1 MLHQKLQESFR
12 TLNVSRHKETK
23 LSNGLASQDNQ
34 WLVPQLKIEKSA
46 VEELNNGNVIAD
58 SKWPKMI
65 KAVNLH

>member
-34 WLVPQLKIEKSA
+34 LHYFVPQLKIEKSA

-58 SKWPKMI
+58 SK
-65 KAVNLH
+65 